1 MYRMHTVVETPPF
14 LVQAKEAGMDD
25 EMRGAIVKAIADNPQ
40 IGDLMKGTGGF
51 RKFRWA
57 KPGMGKRGGYRVV
70 SYYHSDGL
78 PVFLIA
84 AFGKNEKNNLS
95 KQERNAL
102 KRLSEI
108 LADTYKVSKREVP
121 E

>member
-1 MYRMHTVVETPPF
+1 MHTVVETPPF

-25 EMRGAIVKAIADNPQ
+25 AVREAIVKAISENPQ
-40 IGDLMKGTGGF
+40 IGDLMQGTGGF

-70 SYYHSDGL
+70 SYFYSEGL

-84 AFGKNEKNNLS
+84 AFGKNERDNLTKEERNNLR
-95 KQERNAL
+95 K
-102 KRLSEI
+102 LSEI
-108 LADTYKVSKREVP
+108 LADTYKASKGKVRK
-121 E
+121 